1 MAPLA
6 NIGRFVLKHKYL
18 FTIAFFLLVVGLLD
32 NNSLFY
38 RYQLHQRNQEMIEQ
52 IANYDKQYEA
62 DSERMRELSQSPKA
76 VEDVARVSLVM
87 KKDNEDV
94 YLIEEQK

>member
-6 NIGRFVLKHKYL
+6 SIGRFVLKHKYL
-18 FTIAFFLLVVGLLD
+18 FTILFFLLVIGLLD

-38 RYQLHQRNQEMIEQ
+38 RYQLHQRNQEMLEQ

-62 DSERMRELSQSPKA
+62 DSKRQSPKA

-94 YLIEEQK
+94 YLIEEKK